1 MVGMPPMLPP
11 EKHPQEAIQ
20 LLQPRSCQAQV
31 TFTGFQASGDTEAAQ
46 RMPQINMSLGK
57 PGTEETL
64 ERYDGIEQFLKARRL
79 VEAGAGCVSL
89 SVGTWDTHKEWN

>member
-1 MVGMPPMLPP
+1 
-11 EKHPQEAIQ
+11 
-20 LLQPRSCQAQV
+20 
-31 TFTGFQASGDTEAAQ
+31 
-46 RMPQINMSLGK
+46 MPQIDVSVAK
-57 PGTEETL
+57 PGAEETL